1 MGREFPDGPVVR
13 TWCSHFGGLGSV
25 PGLETKIPQVAH
37 CIQNDTKYCFKKSKG
52 KFSYIYI
59 CIKQMRWGAGQGN
72 LTNQKTTILEE
83 NICKFTLQKAP
94 FFNI

>member
-1 MGREFPDGPVVR
+1 MGREFPDGLVVR

-52 KFSYIYI
+52 KFSYYI
-59 CIKQMRWGAGQGN
+59 HMYKTKEVGGGAR
-72 LTNQKTTILEE
+72 E
-83 NICKFTLQKAP
+83 AD
-94 FFNI
+94 